1 MREKRVFIKPL
12 NAICIPEIIDFKN
25 KKITVSVNWLNE
37 DWNISKNFQFDEVE
51 FMEEIGLKDLDN
63 TKIFSSDILEDI
75 RDQNI
80 GEVVYINHTA
90 SFEIR
95 ETSGELYSLDI
106 DNMKYYKIK
115 GNKFLNPELLNY

>member
-1 MREKRVFIKPL
+1 MREQRVFVKPL
-12 NAICIPEIIDFKN
+12 NAICIPHNIDLIGKKVCISHNWFKA
-25 KKITVSVNWLNE
+25 K
-37 DWNISKNFQFDEVE
+37 DWFNFDEVE